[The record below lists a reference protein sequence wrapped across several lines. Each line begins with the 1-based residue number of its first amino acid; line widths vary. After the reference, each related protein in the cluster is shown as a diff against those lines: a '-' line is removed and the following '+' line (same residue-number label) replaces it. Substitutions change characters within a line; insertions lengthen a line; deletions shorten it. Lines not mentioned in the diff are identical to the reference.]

1 MTLSVAI
8 IGSGPAGFY
17 AADALLKFR
26 DNIDVDIIE
35 RLPTPY
41 GLIRGGVAPDHQTTK
56 KVAKKFERTAL
67 TDRVAFFGNVEI
79 GEALTL
85 SDLRD
90 IYDVVILAVGAPADR
105 KMTLPGSDKLG
116 VHGSAAFVGWYNG
129 HPDFRDLE
137 PDLNINT
144 AVVIGNGN
152 VALDIA
158 RLLARSDIGRSKTD
172 LPTYA
177 REAMDASPVKD
188 VYLFGRRGPADAK
201 FTNVELR
208 EMLDLTESISVVDP
222 DILPDG
228 VPDDFDD
235 RAKRLAEKNLDTMRA
250 FADRDPGKVDKRV
263 HFEFY
268 ANPVEILGDEKVTGI
283 RLERTE
289 VVNGQAVGT
298 GEMFDVPCE
307 LVVAA
312 IGYRA
317 EPIEGL
323 PYDEKRGI
331 IPNDRGRIDHG
342 MYAVGWI
349 KRGPS
354 GVISSSRPDAAQ
366 VIDHIAADFG
376 ADDFVGSKPG
386 RHGLE
391 RALKDREIRAVS
403 FADWKQLEDV
413 ELARAT
419 HPSPRQKFTDVDD
432 MMEHLDRPES

>member
-17 AADALLKFR
+17 AADALLKFSN
-26 DNIDVDIIE
+26 DIKVDIIE

-56 KVAKKFERTAL
+56 KVAKKFERTAE
-67 TDRVAFFGNVEI
+67 TDRVAFFGNVEV
-79 GEALTL
+79 GTDVTL
-85 SDLRD
+85 AELQE
-90 IYDVVILAVGAPADR
+90 IYDAVILAVGAPADR
-105 KMTLPGSDKLG
+105 KLSIPGADKIG

-129 HPDFRDLE
+129 HPDFQDLE
-137 PDLNINT
+137 PDLNVDA

-152 VALDIA
+152 VALDIG
-158 RLLARSDIGRSKTD
+158 RLMARSDIGRSKTD
-172 LPTYA
+172 LPAYA
-177 REAMDASPVKD
+177 RAAMDASPVKD

-208 EMLDLTESISVVDP
+208 EMLDLTESISLVDP
-222 DILPDG
+222 AILPDAA
-228 VPDDFDD
+228 PDDMED
-235 RAKRLAEKNLDTMRA
+235 RARRLADKNLDTMRG
-250 FADRDPGKVDKRV
+250 FANRDVSQFEKRV

-268 ANPVEILGDEKVTGI
+268 ASPVEILGDDKVIGI
-283 RLERTE
+283 RMERTQ
-289 VVNGQAVGT
+289 VVDGRALGT
-298 GEMFDVPCE
+298 GKMFDVPCG

-323 PYDEKRGI
+323 PYDENKGI

-366 VIDHIAADFG
+366 VIDHIANDFS
-376 ADDFVGSKPG
+376 DLEGSESKIG
-386 RHGLE
+386 RAGLE
-391 RALKDREIRAVS
+391 ALLKDRGLRAVS
-403 FADWKQLEDV
+403 FADWKALEDA
-413 ELARAT
+413 EHARAT

-432 MMEHLDRPES
+432 MIEHLDRSLL

>member
-17 AADALLKFR
+17 TADALLKYR
-26 DNIDVDIIE
+26 DDIEVDIIE

-67 TDRVAFFGNVEI
+67 TDRVAFYGNVEI
-79 GEALTL
+79 GKDLTL
-85 SDLRD
+85 AELRD
-90 IYDVVILAVGAPADR
+90 MYDAVILAVGAPADR
-105 KMTLPGSDKLG
+105 KLSIPGADKKG

-129 HPDFRDLE
+129 HPDFQELE
-137 PDLNINT
+137 PDLNVDA

-152 VALDIA
+152 VALDIG

-172 LPTYA
+172 LPEYA
-177 REAMDASPVKD
+177 RAAMDESPVKD

-208 EMLDLTESISVVDP
+208 EMLGLTESISMVDP
-222 DILPDG
+222 SLLVDSA
-228 VPDDFDD
+228 PDDMDD
-235 RAKRLAEKNLDTMRA
+235 RAKRLADKNLDTMRA
-250 FADRDPGKVDKRV
+250 FAQRDPAKFEKRV

-268 ANPVEILGDEKVTGI
+268 ASPVEILGDDHVTGI
-283 RLERTE
+283 RMERTQ
-289 VVNGQAVGT
+289 VVDGRAVGT
-298 GEMFDVPCE
+298 GETFDVPCG

-323 PYDEKRGI
+323 PYDEKLGI
-331 IPNDRGRIDHG
+331 IPNDRGRIDRG

-366 VIDHIAADFG
+366 VIDHISEDFG
-376 ADDFVGSKPG
+376 DLKGVGSKSG
-386 RHGLE
+386 RTGLE
-391 RALKDREIRAVS
+391 KLLKDRGVRAVS
-403 FADWKQLEDV
+403 FADWQSLEDA
-413 ELARAT
+413 EHARAT
-419 HPSPRQKFTDVDD
+419 HPAPRQKFTDVDD
-432 MMEHLDRPES
+432 MIDHLDRPTS

>member
-1 MTLSVAI
+1 
-8 IGSGPAGFY
+8 
-17 AADALLKFR
+17 
-26 DNIDVDIIE
+26 
-35 RLPTPY
+35 
-41 GLIRGGVAPDHQTTK
+41 LIRGGVAPDHQTTK

-79 GEALTL
+79 GDALTL
-85 SDLRD
+85 SDLCD

-105 KMTLPGSDKLG
+105 KLTLPGSDKKG

-152 VALDIA
+152 VALDIG
-158 RLLARSDIGRSKTD
+158 RLLARSAVGRSKTD

-177 REAMDASPVKD
+177 REAMDASPIKD

-222 DILPDG
+222 AILPDSAPEG
-228 VPDDFDD
+228 FDD

-250 FADRDPGKVDKRV
+250 FADRDPSKFDKRV

-268 ANPVEILGDEKVTGI
+268 ASPVEILGDHKVTGI
-283 RLERTE
+283 RMERTK
-289 VVNGQAVGT
+289 VVDGRAMGT

-323 PYDEKRGI
+323 PYDEERGI
-331 IPNDRGRIDHG
+331 IPNDMGRIDHG

-376 ADDFVGSKPG
+376 ADEFRGSKPG
-386 RHGLE
+386 RQGFE
-391 RALKDREIRAVS
+391 RALKERNIRAVS
-403 FADWKQLEDV
+403 FADWKALEDA

-432 MMEHLDRPES
+432 MMEHLDGPKS

>member
-1 MTLSVAI
+1 M
-8 IGSGPAGFY
+8 
-17 AADALLKFR
+17 
-26 DNIDVDIIE
+26 
-35 RLPTPY
+35 
-41 GLIRGGVAPDHQTTK
+41 
-56 KVAKKFERTAL
+56 
-67 TDRVAFFGNVEI
+67 
-79 GEALTL
+79 
-85 SDLRD
+85 
-90 IYDVVILAVGAPADR
+90 
-105 KMTLPGSDKLG
+105 
-116 VHGSAAFVGWYNG
+116 
-129 HPDFRDLE
+129 
-137 PDLNINT
+137 
-144 AVVIGNGN
+144 VIGNGN
-152 VALDIA
+152 VALDIG
-158 RLLARSDIGRSKTD
+158 RLLARSAVGRSKTD

-177 REAMDASPVKD
+177 REAMDASPIKD

-222 DILPDG
+222 AILPDSAPEG
-228 VPDDFDD
+228 FDD

-250 FADRDPGKVDKRV
+250 FADRDPSKFDKRV

-268 ANPVEILGDEKVTGI
+268 ASPVEILGDHKVTGI
-283 RLERTE
+283 RMERTK
-289 VVNGQAVGT
+289 VVDGRAMGT

-323 PYDEKRGI
+323 PYDEERGI
-331 IPNDRGRIDHG
+331 IPNDMGRIDHG

-376 ADDFVGSKPG
+376 ADEFRGSKPG
-386 RHGLE
+386 RQGFE
-391 RALKDREIRAVS
+391 RALKERNIRAVS
-403 FADWKQLEDV
+403 FADWKALEDA

-432 MMEHLDRPES
+432 MMEHLDGPKS

>member
-17 AADALLKFR
+17 AADALLKFS
-26 DNIDVDIIE
+26 DDVEVDIIE

-67 TDRVAFFGNVEI
+67 TGHVAFFGNVEVGKDI
-79 GEALTL
+79 TL
-85 SDLRD
+85 DDLRE
-90 IYDVVILAVGAPADR
+90 IYDAVILAVGAPADR
-105 KMTLPGSDKLG
+105 KLSIPGADKIG

-129 HPDFRDLE
+129 HPDFQDLE
-137 PDLNINT
+137 PDLNVD
-144 AVVIGNGN
+144 AVVVIGNGN
-152 VALDIA
+152 VALDIG
-158 RLLARSDIGRSKTD
+158 RLMARSDIGRSKTD
-172 LPTYA
+172 LPPYA
-177 REAMDASPVKD
+177 RAAMDASPVKD

-208 EMLDLTESISVVDP
+208 EMLDLTESISLVDP
-222 DILPDG
+222 AILPDAA
-228 VPDDFDD
+228 PADMDD
-235 RAKRLAEKNLDTMRA
+235 RARRLADKNLDTMRA
-250 FADRDPGKVDKRV
+250 FANRDAREFKKRV

-268 ANPVEILGDEKVTGI
+268 ASPVEILGDEKVTGI
-283 RLERTE
+283 RMERTQ
-289 VVNGQAVGT
+289 VVDGRASGT
-298 GEMFDVPCE
+298 GEMFDVPCG

-323 PYDEKRGI
+323 PYDENLGI
-331 IPNDRGRIDHG
+331 IPNDRGRIDRG

-366 VIDHIAADFG
+366 VIDHISADFVDL
-376 ADDFVGSKPG
+376 ASSGSKPG
-386 RHGLE
+386 RDGLKMF
-391 RALKDREIRAVS
+391 LKDHDIRAVS
-403 FADWKQLEDV
+403 FADWKALEDA

-419 HPSPRQKFTDVDD
+419 HPSPRQKFTDIDD
-432 MMEHLDRPES
+432 MIDHLNRHSS